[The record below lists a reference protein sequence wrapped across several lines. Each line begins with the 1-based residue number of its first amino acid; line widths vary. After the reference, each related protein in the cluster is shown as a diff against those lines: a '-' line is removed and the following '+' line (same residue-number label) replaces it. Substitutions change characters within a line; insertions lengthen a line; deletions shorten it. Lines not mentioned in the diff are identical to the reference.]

1 MTISDKI
8 RIYELSRDLNLEN
21 KDILDAAQKL
31 SISVKSHSSSISAE
45 DAKKIKNL
53 INKKNSD
60 KEILSINKPSF
71 KKDNNKQSKKE
82 NSKNKTLLIKPVMRI
97 CISCRKT
104 FDRKNLLK
112 ITKDHKQGVMF
123 HKGIGRSAYVCQSKK
138 CYSDSKIKK
147 KLQKALKTF
156 LEAEFIEIF
165 EKEIQ
170 SYNDLSNKGI

>member
-1 MTISDKI
+1 VI
-8 RIYELSRDLNLEN
+8 
-21 KDILDAAQKL
+21 Q
-31 SISVKSHSSSISAE
+31 
-45 DAKKIKNL
+45 
-53 INKKNSD
+53 
-60 KEILSINKPSF
+60 
-71 KKDNNKQSKKE
+71 Q
-82 NSKNKTLLIKPVMRI
+82 KPVMRI

-165 EKEIQ
+165 EKEIK